1 MACTGCGS
9 SACRGC
15 KDMKIILPTA
25 NGLAS
30 VTDNLDGTVT
40 ILETNGTSTT
50 FSTGTP
56 TVDPWVEL
64 EVGDLAVGPTWAGSA
79 TLNAFTDL
87 SLLYKVIDQ
96 YTAVMKV
103 KASVNI
109 DVNALAN
116 SVNFNFQLSPI
127 TSANTVFAGTKTFST
142 LHVTDSA
149 LIYSPV
155 SIVINTAVASPRFTV
170 GNAYAGITGSNTLV
184 AVGNTNLQL
193 PEGTY
198 DAVIE
203 FEQTCKLI

>member
-1 MACTGCGS
+1 
-9 SACRGC
+9 
-15 KDMKIILPTA
+15 MKIILPTS
-25 NGLAS
+25 NGIAS
-30 VTDNLDGTVT
+30 VTDNEDGTVT

-56 TVDPWVEL
+56 TVDTWVEM
-64 EVGDLAVGPTWAGSA
+64 EIGDLAVGPTWTGSA

-87 SLLYKVIDQ
+87 SLLYKTIDK

-103 KASVNI
+103 KATVSI
-109 DVNALAN
+109 DVTALAN

-127 TSANTVFAGTKTFST
+127 TSANTVFTGTKTFST
-142 LHVTDSA
+142 LHTTDSA

-155 SIVINTAVASPRFTV
+155 SVVVTTAVASPRFTV
-170 GNAYAGITGSNTLV
+170 GNVYAGITGSNTLV

-193 PEGTY
+193 PNGTY
-198 DAVIE
+198 TVLIE